1 MSDTSSDEEDM
12 IFTLAL
18 LSEAEE
24 NEKYTTKRQ
33 WVHSIHLAREK
44 EGEFYTL
51 FPHLKQ
57 DNKKFFQYFRMSYE
71 KFCQLLEHIKPDI
84 QKRNTNFRKC
94 IPADERL
101 AVTLRSVFD

>member
-1 MSDTSSDEEDM
+1 MLIKYNMSDTSSVEEDI
-12 IFTLAL
+12 IFTRAL

-33 WVHSIHLAREK
+33 WVHSIDLAREK

-51 FPHLKQ
+51 FPHLKH

-71 KFCQLLEHIKPDI
+71 QFCQLLEHIKG
-84 QKRNTNFRKC
+84 
-94 IPADERL
+94 
-101 AVTLRSVFD
+101 VS

>member
-1 MSDTSSDEEDM
+1 MSDTSFDEEDM

-33 WVHSIHLAREK
+33 FVHSIHLAREK

-57 DNKKFFQYFRMSYE
+57 DNKNFFQ
-71 KFCQLLEHIKPDI
+71 
-84 QKRNTNFRKC
+84 
-94 IPADERL
+94 
-101 AVTLRSVFD
+101 